1 MLFNII
7 FLHTILQI
15 TKQILTFCLQ
25 KRRQGFF
32 ELFVGSAERKNEG
45 WASIKGSERCGGG
58 TKKVVLCQGRKWSAE
73 GKTVMATDD
82 WRALVLAK
90 GGGRGRRRRKVCI
103 LAAGQDTAVERES
116 CNDRHGREVE
126 KK

>member
-1 MLFNII
+1 MHRWMPSKTSSAIGAKRKAQPNAGGEFGQLGVDLDHLLCVDRPPQMRLMLFNII

-58 TKKVVLCQGRKWSAE
+58 TKKVV
-73 GKTVMATDD
+73 
-82 WRALVLAK
+82 
-90 GGGRGRRRRKVCI
+90 
-103 LAAGQDTAVERES
+103 
-116 CNDRHGREVE
+116 
-126 KK
+126 